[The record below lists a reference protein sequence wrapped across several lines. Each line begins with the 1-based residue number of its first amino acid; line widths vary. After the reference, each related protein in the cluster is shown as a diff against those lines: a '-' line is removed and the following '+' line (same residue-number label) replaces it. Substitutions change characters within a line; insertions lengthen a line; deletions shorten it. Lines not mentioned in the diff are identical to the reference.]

1 MIIPNDYEI
10 PAPEPGEHPVSVRR
24 AAQLTGYSTHVINA
38 RVRRGILPSCMP
50 MGCQRGRMVYVSQLR
65 AVMEAPEVIACS

>member
-1 MIIPNDYEI
+1 MIIQNDYVI
-10 PAPEPGEHPVSVRR
+10 PAPEPGECPVSVRR

-50 MGCQRGRMVYVSQLR
+50 LGCQRGRMVFVSQLR
-65 AVMEAPEVIACS
+65 AVMEAPEVIA

>member
-1 MIIPNDYEI
+1 MIIPNDYVI
-10 PAPEPGEHPVSVRR
+10 PGPEPGERPVSVRR

-50 MGCQRGRMVYVSQLR
+50 LGCQRGRMVYVSQLR
-65 AVMEAPEVIACS
+65 AVMEAPEVIA

>member
-1 MIIPNDYEI
+1 MIIQNDYVI
-10 PAPEPGEHPVSVRR
+10 PAPEPGERPVSVRR

-50 MGCQRGRMVYVSQLR
+50 LGCQRGRMVYVSQLR
-65 AVMEAPEVIACS
+65 AVMEAPEVIA